1 MVACVT
7 TTEFGETKEPEFR
20 IHVTRFRG
28 RRIFAELRE
37 VVGYLWQETFVQDV
51 KASTQVLDDG
61 FGGVLDP
68 KDTHR
73 EASLRELLRHAVKE
87 MLRNLDD
94 RSIMHR
100 FMGGLMKHYHIRFLH
115 SEFDALQVQV
125 GFFCLFF
132 VCFLLLFFW
141 FLLFLVLPDTTRA
154 CWG

>member
-1 MVACVT
+1 M
-7 TTEFGETKEPEFR
+7 
-20 IHVTRFRG
+20 
-28 RRIFAELRE
+28 
-37 VVGYLWQETFVQDV
+37 QDV

-68 KDTHR
+68 KDTQR

-100 FMGGLMKHYHIRFLH
+100 FMGGLMKHYHICFLH

-125 GFFCLFF
+125 VFLRIHAHTGTEF
-132 VCFLLLFFW
+132 VSMSPMH
-141 FLLFLVLPDTTRA
+141 VIIS
-154 CWG
+154 